1 MTDKTYKHLFFD
13 LDHTL
18 WDYDRNVQES
28 LSELFVHYKL
38 EKMGILSSQQFIDS
52 FYAVNFKLWEAY
64 DSGTLQKHELRA
76 SRFPKIFQQAGVLDA
91 IIPEEF
97 EPDFM
102 HRTSSKPHL
111 FPHTIEILDYLKPKY
126 KLHVIT
132 NGFDESQ
139 AKKMKSSGLND
150 YFESVVTSETTG
162 HKKPDPR
169 IFYHAMEVAGASVES
184 SIMIGDNPVSDIQG
198 ARNAGLDQVF
208 FNPLKKVIGIQPT
221 YTISHLREL
230 EELF

>member
-1 MTDKTYKHLFFD
+1 MKTYQHLFFD

-28 LSELFVHYKL
+28 LSELFLYYKL
-38 EKMGILSSQQFIDS
+38 EELGILSSQSFIES

-64 DSGTLQKHELRA
+64 DKGEMQKDELRS
-76 SRFPKIFQQAGVLDA
+76 SRFPRIFEQAGVLNA
-91 IIPEEF
+91 AIPEEF
-97 EPDFM
+97 EGDFM

-111 FPHTIEILDYLKPKY
+111 FPHTIEILEYLKPKY
-126 KLHVIT
+126 KLYVIT

-139 AKKMKSSGLND
+139 AKKMSSSGLSG
-150 YFESVVTSETTG
+150 YFELVITSETTG

-169 IFYHAMEVAGASVES
+169 IFHYALDQAGAYKENSL
-184 SIMIGDNPVSDIQG
+184 MIGDSPISDIQG
-198 ARNAGLDQVF
+198 AQGVGIDQVF
-208 FNPLKKVIGIQPT
+208 FNPVGKPIHLRPT

-230 EELF
+230 EDLL

>member
-1 MTDKTYKHLFFD
+1 MKTYQHLFFD

-38 EKMGILSSQQFIDS
+38 EKLGLLSCQHFIDS
-52 FYAVNFKLWEAY
+52 FYAVNYKLWEAY
-64 DSGTLQKHELRA
+64 DKGEILRDELRA
-76 SRFPKIFQQAGVLDA
+76 RRFPSIFAHAGLVDA
-91 IIPEEF
+91 IIPEGF
-97 EPDFM
+97 EGDFM

-111 FPHTIEILDYLKPKY
+111 FPHTMEVLNYLKPNY
-126 KLHVIT
+126 KLYVIT

-139 AKKMKSSGLND
+139 AKKMNSSGLNEF
-150 YFESVVTSETTG
+150 FELVITSETTG

-169 IFYHAMEVAGASVES
+169 IFHYAIDQAGATIENSL
-184 SIMIGDNPVSDIQG
+184 MIGDNPISDVLG
-198 ARNAGLDQVF
+198 AYNAGLDQVF
-208 FNPLKKVIGIQPT
+208 FNPTGKSIDLKPT

-230 EELF
+230 EDIL

>member
-1 MTDKTYKHLFFD
+1 LKTYQHLFFD

-28 LSELFVHYKL
+28 LSELFHHFKL
-38 EKMGILSSQQFIDS
+38 EELGISSSQHFIDS
-52 FYAVNFKLWEAY
+52 FYAVNFKLWAAY
-64 DSGTLQKHELRA
+64 DKGELNKEQLRTT
-76 SRFPKIFQQAGVLDA
+76 RFPRIFAQAGVMDA

-97 EPDFM
+97 EGDFM
-102 HRTSSKPHL
+102 HLTSSKRHL
-111 FPHTIEILDYLKPKY
+111 FPHTLEILDYLKPNY

-139 AKKMKSSGLND
+139 AKKINSSGLTN

-169 IFYHAMEVAGASVES
+169 IFDYALAQVGASKETS
-184 SIMIGDNPVSDIQG
+184 LMIGDNPNSDIRG
-198 ARNAGLDQVF
+198 AHGAGIDQVF
-208 FNPLKKVIGIQPT
+208 FNPLGKEIDLIPT

-230 EELF
+230 EGIL